1 MLLHRVQLT
10 EVVQLVM
17 LQLRKG
23 IHRVDKI
30 QQCVSRRSN
39 NVCKRAHKGSNKL
52 ALNSRPV
59 HSNKLA
65 HKCNSNICNP
75 VLLAVAVV
83 VQQEEEVTKAVVVVA
98 VIVDNR

>member
-10 EVVQLVM
+10 EVVQL
-17 LQLRKG
+17 RKG
-23 IHRVDKI
+23 MHRVDRI

-39 NVCKRAHKGSNKL
+39 NVCKHAHKGSNKL
-52 ALNSRPV
+52 VHNSRPG
-59 HSNKLA
+59 HSNKLV
-65 HKCNSNICNP
+65 HKCNSNICNL

-83 VQQEEEVTKAVVVVA
+83 AQQEEEVTKAAVVVA